1 MLLTLAACASAGS
14 TGKTSGA
21 KVNQDLITSS
31 EITVASFRSAYDV
44 VQQLRPNWFSKT
56 SKAATQTMGMEVSR
70 SAAGGLAAVQTT
82 AGAGLLVY
90 LDNARLGGI
99 EQLRELTVG
108 GIESIEFMDAAKA
121 AAYLPG
127 LGSSV
132 IVGAVVVHSI
142 GGH

>member
-1 MLLTLAACASAGS
+1 L
-14 TGKTSGA
+14 
-21 KVNQDLITSS
+21 V
-31 EITVASFRSAYDV
+31 
-44 VQQLRPNWFSKT
+44 
-56 SKAATQTMGMEVSR
+56 
-70 SAAGGLAAVQTT
+70 
-82 AGAGLLVY
+82 VY